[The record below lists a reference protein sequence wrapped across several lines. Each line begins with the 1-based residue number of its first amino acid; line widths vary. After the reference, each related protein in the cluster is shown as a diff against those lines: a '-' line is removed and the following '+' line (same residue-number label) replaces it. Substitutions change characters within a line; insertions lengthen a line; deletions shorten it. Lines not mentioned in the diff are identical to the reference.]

1 MGWMCPS
8 GKAVG
13 PAQAPRP
20 KPDELKEANQGK
32 GPFMQTVSKRDY
44 PLSRDFFST
53 TKKNLIGGAWVPAL
67 TGKKREV
74 LDPSTGR
81 LLMTTADSGARDVH
95 NAVAAAKKAFSWG
108 PWARLSPYERSRLI
122 LKLADLVEKHQEE
135 LAQIE
140 AIDAGKPI
148 MQARY
153 VDVPLTLHQ
162 FHFYAGLVTKLGG
175 RTITPS
181 CPYMAE
187 TTFHAYTSRVPVG
200 VVGLITPFN
209 FPLLLGSMKIA
220 PALAAGCTVVLK
232 PDERAP
238 GSSLRLAELA
248 LEAGFPEGVFNVV
261 TGAAAAGAA
270 LAAHPEVD
278 KIAFTGSTEAG
289 RQVLQAAAGNL
300 KKVSLELGGNCPNII
315 FADADLGK
323 AIPAAA
329 AAAYTNAGECC
340 VAGAR
345 VFVEDKVFD
354 QVVDGIVENARRLK
368 IGAAIDDSTQLGPLI
383 TQEHLD
389 KVIGYL
395 DAAEKEGG
403 RCVGGGNKVVRE
415 GYFLEPAV
423 VVEARADGRF
433 MTGEVFGPVT
443 KIARFK
449 DIEEVITQANNSIY
463 GLAAGVWTENVSKAH
478 QMASALAAGTVWVN
492 CYNVFDTA
500 LPFGGFKQSGW
511 GRESC
516 PETLD
521 LYTETKTVCLAL

>member
-1 MGWMCPS
+1 M
-8 GKAVG
+8 KAAST
-13 PAQAPRP
+13 P
-20 KPDELKEANQGK
+20 
-32 GPFMQTVSKRDY
+32 DY
-44 PLSRDFFST
+44 PLSQHFFST
-53 TKKNLIGGAWVPAL
+53 TRKNLIGGEWVPAL
-67 TGKKREV
+67 AGKKREV
-74 LDPSTGR
+74 LDPSTGQP
-81 LLMTTADSGARDVH
+81 LFSTAESGARDID
-95 NAVAAAKKAFSWG
+95 NAVAAAKAAFSWG
-108 PWARLSPYERSRLI
+108 PWARLSPYERGRLI
-122 LKLADLVEKHQEE
+122 LKLADLIEKHQEE

-162 FHFYAGLVTKLGG
+162 FHFYAGLATKLGG

-181 CPYMAE
+181 CPYMSGTA
-187 TTFHAYTSRVPVG
+187 FHAYTSRAPLG

-209 FPLLLGSMKIA
+209 FPLLLGAMKIA
-220 PALAAGCTVVLK
+220 PALAAGCTLVLK

-238 GSSLRLAELA
+238 ASSLRLAELA

-261 TGAAAAGAA
+261 TGPAEAGAA

-289 RQVLQAAAGNL
+289 RKVLQAAAGNL
-300 KKVSLELGGNCPNII
+300 KKVSLELGGNSPNII

-323 AIPAAA
+323 AIPGAA

-345 VFVEDKVFD
+345 LFVEDSVFD
-354 QVVDGIVENARRLK
+354 QVVEGMVEHARRLK
-368 IGAAIDDSTQLGPLI
+368 IGGAMDDSTQLGPLI
-383 TQEHLD
+383 SQEHLD
-389 KVIGYL
+389 KVIRYL
-395 DAAEKEGG
+395 DTAEKEGG
-403 RCVGGGNKVVRE
+403 RCVGGGNKVLRQ
-415 GYFLEPAV
+415 GYFVEPAV
-423 VVEARADGRF
+423 VVDARTDGRF
-433 MTGEVFGPVT
+433 MTEEVFGPVA
-443 KIARFK
+443 KLVRFK
-449 DIEEVITQANNSIY
+449 EVEEVITQANNSIY

-478 QMASALAAGTVWVN
+478 RMAAALAAGTVWVN